1 MRPLPLA
8 PIRDAP
14 RFVLGLSVIRGTSV
28 PVVDLG
34 ALLGRAGASDS
45 FGRFATL
52 HVDGRFVAL
61 AVQAV
66 TGVVELAASAT
77 TALPPLLEGAAND
90 AIDALALHDS
100 ALLLILRAT
109 HLVPE
114 ERAAELEEAR

>member
-8 PIRDAP
+8 PLRDAP
-14 RFVLGLSVIRGTSV
+14 RFVLGLSVIRGESV

-34 ALLGRAGASDS
+34 ALLGRAGASDA

-52 HVDGRFVAL
+52 HVDGRTVAL
-61 AVQAV
+61 AVQTV
-66 TGVVELAASAT
+66 EGVVELAAGSA
-77 TALPPLLEGAAND
+77 TALPPLLDGAASD
-90 AIDALALHDS
+90 AVDALALLDS

-114 ERAAELEEAR
+114 QRAAELEEAR